1 MYEAYIKK
9 INIYFARRRMEAAR
23 LFLPL
28 ISSFS
33 STKKKTSPREQKRW
47 EQRESLFHRK
57 NVCSIWLNSKIL
69 SWRKNPTKNFDDFI
83 ERKLFR
89 KKKSATVSQPASQP
103 LVNMNLHSNS
113 ILWREHKESKS
124 FFCPFKHFS
133 RPTSMRLFSIF
144 GICGPRAHFWALLRM
159 QNHNK

>member
-9 INIYFARRRMEAAR
+9 INIYFARRRMQAAR

-33 STKKKTSPREQKRW
+33 STEKKTSPREQKRW

-83 ERKLFR
+83 ERTLFR
-89 KKKSATVSQPASQP
+89 KKKSATVSQPASHWWTWICIVIQFYGENTKNRKVF
-103 LVNMNLHSNS
+103 LSVQAFQSSNFNA
-113 ILWREHKESKS
+113 IVFYFRYLWTPSTFLGFATDAK
-124 FFCPFKHFS
+124 P
-133 RPTSMRLFSIF
+133 
-144 GICGPRAHFWALLRM
+144 
-159 QNHNK
+159 